1 MKRFRKVRVAWFN
14 LNLPPGSTMTNLVFM
29 LNGSTVV
36 AGDVITATRP

>member
-1 MKRFRKVRVAWFN
+1 VPLSNATLLN
-14 LNLPPGSTMTNLVFM
+14 LNLPPGTTMTSLFFF